1 MIKVRA
7 HGHIGRALGKE
18 EIEINREEASIKE
31 ILKLIASSS
40 NFKLSSRTML
50 ITINGVEISALD
62 KEDTIVKSGDEVVLI
77 PITHGG

>member
-7 HGHIGRALGKE
+7 YGHIGKALGKE
-18 EIEINREEASIKE
+18 ELEIHREEIRVKEVLELIK
-31 ILKLIASSS
+31 SSS
-40 NFKLSSRTML
+40 NFKLSPLTML

-62 KEDTIVKSGDEVVLI
+62 KENTIVKSGDKVVLV

>member
-18 EIEINREEASIKE
+18 ELEIDKEEIRVKD
-31 ILKLIASSS
+31 ILELITLSS
-40 NFKLSSRTML
+40 NFKLSPLTML

-62 KEDTIVKSGDEVVLI
+62 KEDTIVKSGDKVVLI

>member
-7 HGHIGRALGKE
+7 HGHIGKALGKE
-18 EIEINREEASIKE
+18 ELEINKEEIRVKD
-31 ILKLIASSS
+31 ILELITSSS
-40 NFKLSSRTML
+40 NFKLSPLTML

-62 KEDTIVKSGDEVVLI
+62 KEDTIVKSGDKVVLI

>member
-18 EIEINREEASIKE
+18 ELEIDKEEIKVKE
-31 ILKLIASSS
+31 ILELITSSS
-40 NFKLSSRTML
+40 NFKLSPLTML

-62 KEDTIVKSGDEVVLI
+62 KEDTIVKSGDKVALI

>member
-7 HGHIGRALGKE
+7 YGYIGKALGKE
-18 EIEINREEASIKE
+18 ELEIDKEEVRVKD
-31 ILKLIASSS
+31 ILELITSSS
-40 NFKLSSRTML
+40 NFKLSSLTML

-62 KEDTIVKSGDEVVLI
+62 KEDTIVKSGDKVVLI